1 MEAVVEGRRE
11 EALLS
16 VLVGNSGSIQPF
28 LASLG
33 LYNDHKNLTVRKI
46 RSDLHKKG
54 KGGGYLGLWRQ
65 G

>member
-1 MEAVVEGRRE
+1 MSRMESVAEGRRE
-11 EALLS
+11 EALLA

-46 RSDLHKKG
+46 SSDRRRRAR
-54 KGGGYLGLWRQ
+54 GGFWSS
-65 G
+65 